1 MKKVILGTTA
11 LVLSTGVAFAA
22 GHSDGVQVG
31 GKAGIWLKDSGAAG
45 SDTQVNYDLN
55 IDFSASGE
63 TDSGLTFGLDFL
75 IIDSTSNTPAPGGT
89 GFKLDNSEVYISGA
103 FGKITVG
110 DPDDALQKVA
120 GIGDIGY
127 DGLAVDDYAEF
138 GRGIGNSNGVL
149 YENSFGPATFYLSHA
164 RDLGDDDVAVG
175 IKFAASGFT
184 FGLGYEDTDGGSTA
198 PGAVDGVTA
207 VDIAGSF
214 GQVSFDAVYVD
225 HDVSTNYGL
234 IVSFAANDMLSI
246 DVGYAY
252 TDGVVA
258 TLNSIDGDIVDDT
271 AVGLGFSYDL
281 GGASL
286 AGGVADNG
294 VNTLWDL
301 GVSMSF

>member
-11 LVLSTGVAFAA
+11 LVLSAGVAFAG
-22 GHSDGVQVG
+22 GHTDGVKVG
-31 GKAGIWLKDSGAAG
+31 GKAGIWLKDAG
-45 SDTQVNYDLN
+45 GDSDIQVNYDLN
-55 IDFSASGE
+55 IDFSASGQ

-75 IIDSTSNTPAPGGT
+75 IIDDTSNLEAPGST
-89 GFKLDNSEVYISGA
+89 GFQLDNSEVYVSGA

-127 DGLAVDDYAEF
+127 DGLGVDDYAEF

-175 IKFAASGFT
+175 ISFDAGGFKI
-184 FGLGYEDTDGGSTA
+184 GVGYEDTDGGSTA
-198 PGAVDGVTA
+198 PGAIDGVTA
-207 VDIAGSF
+207 VDVSGSF
-214 GQVSFDAVYVD
+214 GQVGFDVVYID
-225 HDVSTNYGL
+225 HDVSTNYGV
-234 IVSFAANDMLSI
+234 IVTFDANDALSI

-252 TDGVVA
+252 TDGDVA
-258 TLNSIDGDIVDDT
+258 TLNSFDSDIVDDT
-271 AVGLGFSYDL
+271 AIGIGFSYDL

-294 VNTLWDL
+294 VDTIWDL